1 MRWSWRDNWGI
12 RQLTATANV
21 NCHIALRFR
30 ANSADRNAIQLF
42 MKILYLLR
50 HAKSSW
56 DNADLR
62 DFERPLSDRGVN
74 DIPVMAQRFI
84 DRGSVIDCIVSSPAV
99 RAKTTARAMADK
111 LNFPKDEIISNP
123 ELYFAGTG
131 MFLKA
136 TKLMDESANTAMLV
150 GHNPA
155 ITEFANAMLGDGSEE
170 IDNIPT
176 CGLVALE
183 LPIEQWADA
192 SLASARRTLFDFPKK
207 DDESD

>member
-1 MRWSWRDNWGI
+1 
-12 RQLTATANV
+12 
-21 NCHIALRFR
+21 
-30 ANSADRNAIQLF
+30 
-42 MKILYLLR
+42 MKTLYLLR

-56 DNADLR
+56 ENADLR
-62 DFERPLSDRGVN
+62 DFERPLSERGVS
-74 DIPVMAQRFI
+74 DIPVMAARFTE
-84 DRGSVIDCIVSSPAV
+84 RGAQLDCIVSSPAV
-99 RAKTTARAMADK
+99 RAKTTARGMADK

-136 TKLMDESANTAMLV
+136 AKLMDETANSAMLV

-170 IDNIPT
+170 IENIPT

-183 LPIEQWADA
+183 LPIDQWGDA
-192 SLASARRTLFDFPKK
+192 SLGSATRVWFDFPKK
-207 DDESD
+207 EDDTD